1 MGSQDS
7 DKSQLID
14 SIINLMRG
22 AYLEFYKSVERYNNG
37 ELEYDFASTTKF
49 KDMNEVKK
57 TLNKWKPDQLERLLE
72 KTKKNYVTV
81 NGLWQSK
88 FGWRLSLCTII
99 KPNGETLET
108 IREFQRLGHKFIKGL
123 DEKLEEY
130 DSEIDENI
138 KAELNN
144 EILKRI
150 KDYNSETDS
159 EYPHVTLKLA
169 DISDGNVVITNPL
182 IKRLIS
188 MDMLLTLDITGL
200 NLDIQLDGVISKL
213 TYYMNSTLIML
224 KDDNGKCRIES
235 HQQKRVRMDMNTK
248 EKAYESK
255 PYSYLEYDLNTVNQI
270 MNLYPATRYTT
281 GKSNK
286 PLKWWLIELMN
297 IQCTALRA
305 KLLLENKGKDTE
317 VPYDYFVAHATV
329 MEIYRRQDRMNIST
343 RVYDTNG
350 KGEREDP
357 YGILHIHNCSDED
370 CTITVLKRNDE
381 ADRRQSLYERAIA
394 DGKLMLKIDNLP
406 ILEYLAYQATK
417 ATSKDALDEFTIS

>member
-1 MGSQDS
+1 
-7 DKSQLID
+7 
-14 SIINLMRG
+14 
-22 AYLEFYKSVERYNNG
+22 
-37 ELEYDFASTTKF
+37 
-49 KDMNEVKK
+49 
-57 TLNKWKPDQLERLLE
+57 
-72 KTKKNYVTV
+72 
-81 NGLWQSK
+81 
-88 FGWRLSLCTII
+88 
-99 KPNGETLET
+99 
-108 IREFQRLGHKFIKGL
+108 
-123 DEKLEEY
+123 
-130 DSEIDENI
+130 
-138 KAELNN
+138 
-144 EILKRI
+144 
-150 KDYNSETDS
+150 
-159 EYPHVTLKLA
+159 
-169 DISDGNVVITNPL
+169 
-182 IKRLIS
+182 

-200 NLDIQLDGVISKL
+200 NLEIQLDGVISRL
-213 TYYMNSTLIML
+213 TEYMNSTLIMI
-224 KDDNGKCRIES
+224 KDDNGKCRIET
-235 HQQKRVRMDMNTK
+235 HRKTRVHMDFGTK
-248 EKAYESK
+248 EKVYESK
-255 PYSYLEYDLNTVNQI
+255 PYSCLVYDLNTVNQI

-381 ADRRQSLYERAIA
+381 ADRRQSIYERAIA
-394 DGKLMLKIDNLP
+394 DSKLMLKIDNLP

-417 ATSKDALDEFTIS
+417 ATSKDTLDEFTHKLAIVAYYSYSVFAEYANLDLSKDLDSKNIGVPKFYDAEYIDFEDEFNQIISEVKQQPDYKQLFETIITEPDAIDNWCTKKADKEESEGSTEGSASKDNGDSASKDNGGKPEKPASTDSKASVPKKKSTTATKKKSAPKKKE